1 MCGRYTISTDPAKL
15 AARFNAE
22 PPQQLATPRFNA
34 APTQQL
40 PVVLDADRSM
50 QLLRW
55 GLIPHWAEDASIGNK
70 MINARAETIAQ
81 KPSFREAFRKR
92 RCLVL
97 ADGYYEWQKIA
108 GGKQPMRFVLNDEGP
123 FAFAGLWE
131 TWRQGEE
138 VIRSF
143 TIITTSAN
151 ATTAPVHD
159 RMPVILL
166 PEHER
171 RWLDPGTDPVELHE
185 MLLPYPDELMRF
197 YPVSK
202 SINSPAN
209 EGATL
214 IAPLNSL

>member
-1 MCGRYTISTDPAKL
+1 MCGRYTISTDPARL

-22 PPQQLATPRFNA
+22 PPAQLATPRFNA

-81 KPSFREAFRKR
+81 KPSFRESFRKR

-108 GGKQPMRFVLNDEGP
+108 GGKQRYSFGVTPKMPSYLVSVV
-123 FAFAGLWE
+123 AGELE
-131 TWRQGEE
+131 RVSVKEKGVDIGVGVDGHGLDAEASAGGED
-138 VIRSF
+138 
-143 TIITTSAN
+143 TACDL
-151 ATTAPVHD
+151 ATVGDQQSGDHGRNTPN
-159 RMPVILL
+159 P
-166 PEHER
+166 
-171 RWLDPGTDPVELHE
+171 
-185 MLLPYPDELMRF
+185 
-197 YPVSK
+197 S
-202 SINSPAN
+202 
-209 EGATL
+209 
-214 IAPLNSL
+214 APLIGAFSMTLRQIASTVRVSRGSMTPSS